1 MADFG
6 KLNFSVAFNPTSAFP
21 LDARSYFESLAE
33 AQAAAASAGE
43 VGSTSTVYYY
53 GQKLLV
59 KEGSSYKWYEIGA
72 DKTLKEADQASG
84 EAEIYMR
91 SSGGYIQFSTNN
103 ADWEN
108 VIAISALKGEKG
120 ADGAAGAT
128 GEAGADGA
136 DGLSAYEIA
145 KNHGFEGTEAEWL
158 ESLKGKD
165 GEDGKDGAD
174 GVGGGGSGE
183 CNLPDIA
190 EGTETELI
198 PTTEGSFT
206 HDSSYDW
213 HSYIS
218 TTILNLAIGDK
229 CKIVWDSDEYYC
241 TVIDASTLISG
252 FKAMGNLSGFGLSGN
267 NEPFIIGFNDS
278 VTTVVAVEDTEPAT
292 HSVAIYKVGVSPD
305 EEKFLQVINGKAT
318 WVKIALAEDGGF

>member
-1 MADFG
+1 MDFG

-21 LDARSYFESLAE
+21 LDARSYFESLTE

-43 VGSTSTVYYY
+43 VGSTSTVYHY

-59 KEGSSYKWYEIGA
+59 KEGNAYKWYEIGA
-72 DKTLKEADQASG
+72 DKALKATG
-84 EAEIYMR
+84 IYMR

-103 ADWEN
+103 TDWSN
-108 VIAISALKGEKG
+108 VIAVSALKGDKG
-120 ADGAAGAT
+120 DKGDKGAT
-128 GEAGADGA
+128 GEAGADGK

-158 ESLKGKD
+158 EFLK

-190 EGTETELI
+190 PKPETELI
-198 PTTEGSFT
+198 STTEGGFT
-206 HDSSYDW
+206 YDTSYPW

-241 TVIDASTLISG
+241 TVIDASTLMSG

-278 VTTVVAVEDTEPAT
+278 ATTVVAVEDTEPAT
-292 HSVAIYKVGVSPD
+292 HSFAIYKVGVSPD
-305 EEKFLQVINGKAT
+305 EEKFLQVIDGKAA
-318 WVKIALAEDGGF
+318 WVTIELAEDGGF